1 MAGPQALSRR
11 IGVRIPFLPTSSTG
25 QCELHHTAAY
35 QLVNTF
41 VLVCNLYFLPPVWSA
56 ATLSAVCLHTPS

>member
-41 VLVCNLYFLPPVWSA
+41 VLVRKLFSTAVWNA
-56 ATLSAVCLHTPS
+56 AT